1 MDFDDFWTLV
11 ENNGSVACYHK
22 SECEDLWK
30 TFSPTQ
36 QQAICDSIERKLNAG
51 LFVHYNPAKAMQDN
65 APKPPKAQILSYDE
79 HYRRY
84 GTDIPQDGF
93 QRIHLED
100 QQKTIYVKE
109 G

>member
-1 MDFDDFWTLV
+1 MDFDVFWTLV
-11 ENNGSVACYHK
+11 ENHGSVACYHK
-22 SECEDLWK
+22 SECEAMWK
-30 TFSPTQ
+30 NFSSAQ
-36 QQAICDSIERKLNAG
+36 QQAICDSIERKLKAG

-79 HYRRY
+79 HYCRY

-93 QRIHLED
+93 QKIHLPD
-100 QQKTIYVKE
+100 QQKTIYVKQ